1 MKNFSAVILAAGAGT
16 RMKSAL
22 PKVMHK
28 LSGKP
33 IINWVI
39 SSVEKLNPENIVVV
53 LGHKAEIVEEY
64 LKSLENPKIKIVYQ
78 KEQLGSAHALMQA
91 QKELKNYNG
100 EILVVS
106 GDVPFVKSSTLSAL
120 LKQNKKNNASITVL
134 ASQVENPFGYGRI
147 IKTGSVLEKIV
158 EEKDASNKEKLIKE
172 INGGIYCFDK
182 NIWNALSKVKPDNA
196 KKEYYLTDTVEI
208 LKKSGKKASF
218 IVTRDSFEVKGVNN
232 RKELA
237 QAERIFQERKIQG
250 LLESGV
256 MLINPENTYVSYDA
270 KIGSDTVIYPG
281 AFISNG
287 VSIGKSCVIQGTSF
301 IKNSQIGDN
310 CEISYSYVNGAIINK
325 NVKIGPFSHIRP
337 DSVLKD
343 NVRVGNFSEIK
354 KSVVSTGSKV
364 NHLSYIGDAI
374 VGVNVNIGAGTI
386 TCNYDGRKKHQTHIG
401 DSSFVGSNVNFV
413 APVKIGKGALIAAG
427 STITHDIPSGKLA
440 IARAR
445 QEVKQR
451 KDKVKSEE

>member
-1 MKNFSAVILAAGAGT
+1 MKKISVVVLAAGSGT

-33 IINWVI
+33 MINWVI
-39 SSVEKLNPENIVVV
+39 SSVEKLNPEKIVVV

-64 LKSLENPKIKIVYQ
+64 LKSLENPKIKVVYQ
-78 KEQLGSAHALMQA
+78 KEQLGSAHALIQA
-91 QKELKNYNG
+91 QKEFKNYNG
-100 EILVVS
+100 ELLVIS
-106 GDVPFVKSSTLSAL
+106 GDVPLVNSSTLSAL
-120 LKQNKKNNASITVL
+120 IKHNKTSEASITVL
-134 ASQVENPFGYGRI
+134 AAQVENPFGYGRM
-147 IKTGSVLEKIV
+147 IKTGTGTESVLEKIV
-158 EEKDASNKEKLIKE
+158 EEKDASNEEKLIKE
-172 INGGIYCFDK
+172 INSGIYCFDK
-182 NIWNALSKVKPDNA
+182 NIWNALSKVKPKNV

-218 IVTRDSFEVKGVNN
+218 VVTRDSFEVKGINN

-237 QAERIFQERKIQG
+237 QAERILQERKTQS
-250 LLESGV
+250 LLENGV
-256 MLINPENTYVSYDA
+256 TFINPENTYVSYDA
-270 KIGSDTVIYPG
+270 KIGADTVIYPG
-281 AFISNG
+281 VFISNG
-287 VSIGKSCVIQGTSF
+287 VSIGKNCVIQGTSF

-310 CEISYSYVNGAIINK
+310 CEISYSYVNGAVINK

-364 NHLSYIGDAI
+364 NHLSYIGDAV
-374 VGVNVNIGAGTI
+374 VGSRVNIGAGTI
-386 TCNYDGRKKHQTHIG
+386 TCNYDGQKKHQTHIG
-401 DSSFVGSNVNFV
+401 DNSFVGSNVNFV
-413 APVKIGKGALIAAG
+413 APVKIGKSALIAAG

-451 KDKVKSEE
+451 KK